1 VPAKAEAFD
10 RIRAMGAE
18 RQAALSLAEQRIEMM
33 IQLVPAA
40 RDEGYSLEQIAEAVG
55 ISRQQLWSRL
65 KNA

>member
-1 VPAKAEAFD
+1 
-10 RIRAMGAE
+10 MGAE